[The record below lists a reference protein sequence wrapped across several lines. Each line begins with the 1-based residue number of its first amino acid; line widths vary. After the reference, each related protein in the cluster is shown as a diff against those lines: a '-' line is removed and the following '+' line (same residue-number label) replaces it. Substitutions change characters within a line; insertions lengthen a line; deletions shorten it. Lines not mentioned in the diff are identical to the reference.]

1 MVIEKLTQSFTDAA
15 EVSRSRHSAREIIHE
30 IKNCMGVMLLT
41 VGSLEAEPGHVAHAS
56 GATETL
62 EEMIRKMDSL
72 LEELA
77 KFSEQG
83 HPKKTGASRSGFDR
97 PHKLPAVTIG

>member
-1 MVIEKLTQSFTDAA
+1 MAIEKLTQGFTDAA
-15 EVSRSRHSAREIIHE
+15 ELSRSRHGAREIIHE

-56 GATETL
+56 CTIETL
-62 EEMIRKMDSL
+62 EKMIHKMDCL

-83 HPKKTGASRSGFDR
+83 HPKKTGASRARLDR